1 MLDIRRISNSRW
13 WHKKKSWI
21 LFAIFL
27 FLIFVRISKGSL
39 YKDFYYFISKPF
51 WPGQFQKE
59 VILKSSEQESLIK
72 LNLLK
77 KDNIRLRKILYL
89 QESSNGDTI
98 SAAVISRKTGS
109 FWRQIILNKGSK
121 DGVEIGNIVVGPGGL
136 LGIVKNTS
144 LLTSSITLLTA
155 PESKLGVWVDRIQTN
170 GLLIGSGDDH
180 PNLILYSKSADIKVG
195 DFVSSSPAST
205 LLPPNIP
212 IGIIHSIDDELFKE
226 KKIAKLSL
234 LAKPHLIDWVQILK
248 VEINE

>member
-1 MLDIRRISNSRW
+1 MFNIRRISTSRW

-21 LFAIFL
+21 LFSIFL

-59 VILKSSEQESLIK
+59 VILKSIDQESSIK

-77 KDNIRLRKILYL
+77 KDNVRLREILSL
-89 QESSNGDTI
+89 QESSNNNI

-109 FWRQIILNKGSK
+109 WWRQIILNKGSK
-121 DGVEIGNIVVGPGGL
+121 DGVEIGNIVIGPGGL
-136 LGIVKNTS
+136 LGRVKNTS
-144 LLTSSITLLTA
+144 LFTSSVTLITS

-170 GLLIGSGDDH
+170 GLLVGLGDDY
-180 PNLILYSKSADIKVG
+180 PSLILYSKDADIKVG

-212 IGIIHSIDDELFKE
+212 IGIVQSIDETLKS
-226 KKIAKLSL
+226 KKTAKILL
-234 LAKPHLIDWVQILK
+234 LAKPHVIDWVQILK
-248 VEINE
+248 VNI